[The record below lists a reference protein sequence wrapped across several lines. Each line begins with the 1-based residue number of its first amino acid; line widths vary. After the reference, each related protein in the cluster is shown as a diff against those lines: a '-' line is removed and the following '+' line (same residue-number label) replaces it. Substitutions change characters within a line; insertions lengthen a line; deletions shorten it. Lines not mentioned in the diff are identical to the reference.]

1 MNVGKSHPMNALTRL
16 LSLVVICLCPLLAGC
31 DQIQNR
37 LGLEDPAKKTA
48 RLEAEGKAVGGG
60 CRQSGRAIEDCYAIY
75 TWVPKEAVFEGW
87 REMDEYMREN
97 SLDTIAPVLPPPP
110 PPADPN
116 AKKKKKAPTEDSEGG
131 ESSEGEEGEHAAPAA
146 SPAAA
151 ATAPTAPPFAAPVPV
166 QQPAARVVAV
176 TPPAAAPTVT
186 PAPTPAV
193 SAQPA
198 AQPASQP

>member
-1 MNVGKSHPMNALTRL
+1 MNALTRL
-16 LSLVVICLCPLLAGC
+16 LSLVVISLCPLLTGC

-37 LGLEDPAKKTA
+37 LGLEDPAKKAA

-97 SLDTIAPVLPPPP
+97 NLDTIAPVLPPPP
-110 PPADPN
+110 PPVDPN
-116 AKKKKKAPTEDSEGG
+116 ARKKKKPAAPEDGTRDENSESEDSKAE
-131 ESSEGEEGEHAAPAA
+131 APAPAA
-146 SPAAA
+146 AL
-151 ATAPTAPPFAAPVPV
+151 APTTPPFSVPVPV

-176 TPPAAAPTVT
+176 TPPAVPTPAAAPVTPAAPTAVPVT
-186 PAPTPAV
+186 PAP
-193 SAQPA
+193 SA
-198 AQPASQP
+198 AQP